1 MSDIAILGD
10 KDTIWPFKAFGFDL
24 FPIVKLDN
32 AEAVLEDT
40 IKKRYKI
47 IFVTEDLYKK
57 FRDQIIEAQLEP
69 LPAIMVIPNIKGSQ
83 DIGKKELRQAIRTA
97 IGSDII

>member
-32 AEAVLEDT
+32 AETALEDA

-47 IFVTEDLYKK
+47 IFVTEDLYKR
-57 FRDQIIEAQLEP
+57 FRELIIEAQLEP
-69 LPAIMVIPNIKGSQ
+69 LPAILAIPNIRGSQ
-83 DIGKKELRQAIRTA
+83 GIGKKELQHAIRTA